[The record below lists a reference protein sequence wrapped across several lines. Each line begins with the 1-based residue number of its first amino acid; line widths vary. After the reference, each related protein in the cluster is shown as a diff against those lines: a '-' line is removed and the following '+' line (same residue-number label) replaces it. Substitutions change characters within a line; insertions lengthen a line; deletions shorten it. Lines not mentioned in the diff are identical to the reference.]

1 MRIDDDRKRLDMT
14 TEAASWVWK
23 NDQEGYDLW
32 LEAIMRDMPE
42 GWDADDSAE
51 GIVVAYVRH
60 LERLVTA
67 AYGSAGLERD
77 HEGVA
82 ETITALQ
89 EMNTI
94 RDWVKT
100 NLPHVDTS
108 EGVAKPVVGLLHI
121 TKSGVDSILPVFQS
135 IVSTFG
141 QQFRALG
148 LYKETR

>member
-1 MRIDDDRKRLDMT
+1 MT

-23 NDQEGYDLW
+23 NDQEGYDDW
-32 LEAIMRDMPE
+32 LNACVRDTPE
-42 GWDADDSAE
+42 SWDGDDSQE
-51 GIVVAYVRH
+51 QIVLDYIRH

-67 AYGSAGLERD
+67 AYGVDGLERY

-82 ETITALQ
+82 ETITALE

-108 EGVAKPVVGLLHI
+108 GGVAKPVVGLLHI
-121 TKSGVDSILPVFQS
+121 TKTGVDSILPVFQS
-135 IVSTFG
+135 IISTFG
-141 QQFRALG
+141 GQFRALG
-148 LYKETR
+148 LYRKTR